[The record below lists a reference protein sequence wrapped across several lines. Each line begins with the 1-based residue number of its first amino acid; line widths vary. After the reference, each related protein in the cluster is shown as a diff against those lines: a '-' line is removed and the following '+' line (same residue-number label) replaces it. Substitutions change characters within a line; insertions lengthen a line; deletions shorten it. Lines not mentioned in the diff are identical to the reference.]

1 MYIQRTIHDRV
12 KNHLKRKEY
21 TIITGP
27 RQCGKTSLM
36 LALFEELQNSG
47 ESVSFITF
55 EDRDILTAINNHP
68 EEVFSFSRRPEKP
81 RNLKELVKHP
91 HFLFIDEMQNAS
103 DPSNFLKY
111 LYDVYGE
118 NLKIVATGSSAFYI
132 DRKFTDSL
140 AGRKRV
146 FELKTLSFKEYLK
159 FKEKTVFYKEMDLIR
174 KQAGYVSSHMRELMG
189 EFNNYLV
196 YGGYP
201 EVVLEENNGEKINLL
216 KEIKNSFLKRD
227 VDESGISNPDK
238 FYNLLALLAGQA
250 GNLVNRNELS
260 NTIGV
265 DHKTTDKYLY
275 VLQNCFHLDLVKP
288 FYSNLRKELTK
299 MPKIYFKDFGL
310 RNMALNRFFEFR
322 SREDQGALLE
332 NYIYLRLI
340 ELYDTE
346 QINFWRISENKEID
360 FIVTTSFGEGV
371 AYEAKMKCKSVK
383 KSASK
388 SFLEHYPNY
397 PVKIISFES
406 DSECKWVLSL

>member
-1 MYIQRTIHDRV
+1 MYIERKIHEEV
-12 KNHLKRKEY
+12 KTHLKRKEY

-36 LALFEELQNSG
+36 LALFGELQSSG
-47 ESVSFITF
+47 ESVNFITF

-68 EEVFSFSRRPEKP
+68 EEIFNFSRRPEKP
-81 RNLKELVKHP
+81 INHKEVAKQR
-91 HFLFIDEMQNAS
+91 HFLFIDEVQHAS

-118 NLKIVATGSSAFYI
+118 NLKIVATGSSAFYM

-159 FKEKTVFYKEMDLIR
+159 FTEKTAFYKELDLIR
-174 KQAGYVSSHMRELMG
+174 NQAGYVSSHMRELME
-189 EFNNYLV
+189 EFNKYLI

-201 EVVLEENNGEKINLL
+201 EVVLEEENGEKINLL

-227 VDESGISNPDK
+227 IDESGISNPDK
-238 FYNLLALLAGQA
+238 FYNLLTLLAGQA

-340 ELYDTE
+340 EVYDAD
-346 QINFWRISENKEID
+346 QIKFWRISETKEID
-360 FIVTTSFGEGV
+360 FILTTSLGEGV
-371 AYEAKMKCKSVK
+371 AYESKMKCRSAK
-383 KSASK
+383 KSAIN
-388 SFLEHYPNY
+388 SFKEHYPNY
-397 PVKIISFES
+397 PVKIISFEPGS
-406 DSECKWVLSL
+406 DCKWVLSL

>member
-1 MYIQRTIHDRV
+1 
-12 KNHLKRKEY
+12 
-21 TIITGP
+21 
-27 RQCGKTSLM
+27 M

-68 EEVFSFSRRPEKP
+68 EELFNFSRRPEKP
-81 RNLKELVKHP
+81 SNSKELVKHP
-91 HFLFIDEMQNAS
+91 HFLFIDEVQHAS

-146 FELKTLSFKEYLK
+146 FELKTLSFREYLMFTK
-159 FKEKTVFYKEMDLIR
+159 KTAFYKELDLIR
-174 KQAGYVSSHMRELMG
+174 NQEGYVSSHMRELMG
-189 EFNNYLV
+189 EFNKYLV

-201 EVVLEENNGEKINLL
+201 EVVLEADNGEKINLL

-260 NTIGV
+260 KTIGV
-265 DHKTTDKYLY
+265 DY
-275 VLQNCFHLDLVKP
+275 
-288 FYSNLRKELTK
+288 
-299 MPKIYFKDFGL
+299 KIG
-310 RNMALNRFFEFR
+310 
-322 SREDQGALLE
+322 SH
-332 NYIYLRLI
+332 RL
-340 ELYDTE
+340 
-346 QINFWRISENKEID
+346 
-360 FIVTTSFGEGV
+360 G
-371 AYEAKMKCKSVK
+371 
-383 KSASK
+383 
-388 SFLEHYPNY
+388 
-397 PVKIISFES
+397 
-406 DSECKWVLSL
+406 